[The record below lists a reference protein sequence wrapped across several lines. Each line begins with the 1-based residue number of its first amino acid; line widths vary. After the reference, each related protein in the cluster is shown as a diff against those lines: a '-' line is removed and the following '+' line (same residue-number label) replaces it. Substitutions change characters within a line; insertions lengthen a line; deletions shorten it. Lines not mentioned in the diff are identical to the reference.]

1 MSARDYVGLFNSY
14 NSVGFEFWIVAIA
27 FAVFILINLGHI
39 VYVVS
44 DTVRSKRILDKE
56 GVVRVLGSIVLV
68 GLVILAMIFMPSIKQ
83 RKLDVS
89 KKAMADYN
97 VSDMESLGKNIK
109 YLDKK
114 IDALKKEYPNLEDII
129 GKKSVYHPPVR
140 YKLGTTYHTRPAYYT
155 HKLDSE
161 KFINYT
167 LELWYNGDIADLSQY
182 FTEIVNEDLLVDL
195 SNNLIY

>member
-1 MSARDYVGLFNSY
+1 MSARDYVSLFDSY
-14 NSVGFEFWIVAIA
+14 NSAGFEFWIVAIA
-27 FAVFILINLGHI
+27 FAVFILIKLGHI

-89 KKAMADYN
+89 KKAMTEYN

-109 YLDKK
+109 YLNKK
-114 IDALKKEYPNLEDII
+114 IDELKKKYPNLEDII

-140 YKLGTTYHTRPAYYT
+140 YKLGTTYHTRPGYYT
-155 HKLDSE
+155 HKLDTE

-167 LELWYNGDIADLSQY
+167 LELWYNGGIADLGQY
-182 FTEIVNEDLLVDL
+182 FTGIVDEDLLADL
-195 SNNLIY
+195 NNNLIR

>member
-14 NSVGFEFWIVAIA
+14 SSIGAKFWIVAIA
-27 FAVFILINLGHI
+27 IVMFVVFNLGHI
-39 VYVVS
+39 VYVLNIARYERLLGKAGILRLAGSSVAIV
-44 DTVRSKRILDKE
+44 TVIL
-56 GVVRVLGSIVLV
+56 VLV
-68 GLVILAMIFMPSIKQ
+68 YMPSTKQ
-83 RKLDVS
+83 RKSYIS
-89 KKAMADYN
+89 KKVVTEYN

-109 YLDKK
+109 YLNKK
-114 IDALKKEYPNLEDII
+114 IDELKKEYPNLEDII

-167 LELWYNGDIADLSQY
+167 LELWYNGDIANLGQY
-182 FTEIVNEDLLVDL
+182 FTGIVDESLLVDL
-195 SNNLIY
+195 NNSLIR

>member
-1 MSARDYVGLFNSY
+1 MSARDYVGLYDSY
-14 NSVGFEFWIVAIA
+14 SSIGAEFWIVAIA

-56 GVVRVLGSIVLV
+56 GVVRVLGSLTLV
-68 GLVILAMIFMPSIKQ
+68 GVVVLAMIFMPSIEK
-83 RKLDVS
+83 RKSESS
-89 KKAMADYN
+89 KKAMTEYN
-97 VSDMESLGKNIK
+97 VSDINSLGKNIK
-109 YLDKK
+109 YLNKK
-114 IDALKKEYPNLEDII
+114 LDELKKEYPNLEDII

-155 HKLDSE
+155 HKLDTE

-167 LELWYNGDIADLSQY
+167 LELWYNGDITDLGQY
-182 FTEIVNEDLLVDL
+182 FTGIVDEDLLVDL
-195 SNNLIY
+195 SNNLIR

>member
-14 NSVGFEFWIVAIA
+14 NSVGFEFWIVAMA

-56 GVVRVLGSIVLV
+56 VVVRVLGSIVLV
-68 GLVILAMIFMPSIKQ
+68 GIVILAMIFMPSIEK
-83 RKLDVS
+83 RKSDTS

-97 VSDMESLGKNIK
+97 VSDMKSLGKNIK
-109 YLDKK
+109 YLNKK
-114 IDALKKEYPNLEDII
+114 IDELKKEYPNLEDII

-167 LELWYNGDIADLSQY
+167 LELWYNGDIADLGQY
-182 FTEIVNEDLLVDL
+182 FTGIVDEDLLADL
-195 SNNLIY
+195 NNNLIY

>member
-1 MSARDYVGLFNSY
+1 MFV
-14 NSVGFEFWIVAIA
+14 
-27 FAVFILINLGHI
+27 VFNLGHI
-39 VYVVS
+39 VYVLNIARYERLLGKAGILRLVGS
-44 DTVRSKRILDKE
+44 SVAIVTVIL
-56 GVVRVLGSIVLV
+56 VLV
-68 GLVILAMIFMPSIKQ
+68 YMPSTKQ
-83 RKLDVS
+83 RKYDIS
-89 KKAMADYN
+89 KKAMTEYN

-109 YLDKK
+109 YLNKK
-114 IDALKKEYPNLEDII
+114 IDELKKKYPNLEDII

-167 LELWYNGDIADLSQY
+167 LELWYNGDIADLGQY

-195 SNNLIY
+195 NNNLIR

>member
-1 MSARDYVGLFNSY
+1 MSARDYVGLFDSY
-14 NSVGFEFWIVAIA
+14 NSIGAEFWIVAIA

-44 DTVRSKRILDKE
+44 DAVRSKRILDKE

-68 GLVILAMIFMPSIKQ
+68 GLVILAMIFVPSIKQ

-89 KKAMADYN
+89 KKAMTEYN

-109 YLDKK
+109 YLNKK
-114 IDALKKEYPNLEDII
+114 IDELKKKYPNLEDII

-155 HKLDSE
+155 HKLDTD

-167 LELWYNGDIADLSQY
+167 LELWYNGGIADLGQY
-182 FTEIVNEDLLVDL
+182 FTDIVDEDLLVDL
-195 SNNLIY
+195 NDNLIR